1 MITNDKPNTGMVEVF
16 KTDVK
21 SPEQANRVLGA
32 IQHTFAGYSA
42 NFDLED
48 CDRILRVKSSGGFV
62 QASSLIQCLWKLGFR
77 AEVLPDEVPFV
88 EGLVPRR
95 HRY

>member
-1 MITNDKPNTGMVEVF
+1 MVEVF

-32 IQHTFAGYSA
+32 IHHHHTFAGYSA

-48 CDRILRVKSSGGFV
+48 CDRILRVKSSRGFI
-62 QASSLIQCLWKLGFR
+62 QASSLIQFLRKLGFR
-77 AEVLPDEVPFV
+77 AEVLPDEVPLV
-88 EGLVPRR
+88 EGLAPSR
-95 HRY
+95 HHY